1 MSSRD
6 NMSLDADTQQQ
17 EAALRQLLRAGHLQR

>member
-17 EAALRQLLRAGHLQR
+17 KVALRQLLRAGHLQR